1 MNSPIMLG
9 FMILLFNMVKFI
21 KDFLNI
27 TETTDKTN
35 RKQIIKNMCKHALM
49 FFHFCI
55 GGIDIWFN
63 SILFLN

>member
-1 MNSPIMLG
+1 MLG

-49 FFHFCI
+49 FFSLLYR
-55 GGIDIWFN
+55 WY
-63 SILFLN
+63 